1 MTRVTFSRPQIQLE
15 VLLDRLICLE
25 CTSPVIGNAQGLT
38 CTACQTRYE
47 LSCGIPI
54 MLPRRLGC
62 QKRSQSAF
70 FDAEV
75 DADWEVARPAG
86 APALYKR
93 LLQDRFARAVRGL
106 EPFLSGA
113 TVLVVCGGSG
123 MDAQFLARAGAS
135 VTTTDISRGAA
146 SRALERAR
154 RTGFDL
160 ISVVADVER
169 LPFRDRS
176 FDLVYVHDGLH
187 HVEQP
192 TKALSE
198 MARVA
203 DRAVALTEPARA
215 VLTWMAARAGFA
227 LEREEAGNRV
237 ARLTL
242 DDVTGCLEAHGFR
255 TLPPSRYGMFYRHE
269 PGLLSRALSV
279 GWLLPAAWT
288 SLRLA
293 NAFAGRVGNKLAV
306 QAVRVDGGP

>member
-1 MTRVTFSRPQIQLE
+1 MGSTYE
-15 VLLDRLICLE
+15 
-25 CTSPVIGNAQGLT
+25 LT
-38 CTACQTRYE
+38 CTACPTRYDI
-47 LSCGIPI
+47 SSGIPI
-54 MLPRRLGC
+54 ILPRRLGS
-62 QKRSQSAF
+62 QKQSQGAF
-70 FDAEV
+70 FDADV
-75 DADWEVARPAG
+75 DTEWEVARPAG

-93 LLQDRFARAVRGL
+93 LLQERFARAVRGL

-113 TVLVVCGGSG
+113 TALVVCGGSG
-123 MDAQFLARAGAS
+123 MDAEFLARAGAA
-135 VTTTDISRGAA
+135 VTTTDISQGAA

-154 RTGFDL
+154 RAGFDL
-160 ISVVADVER
+160 ISVVADVEN

-187 HVEQP
+187 HVEHP
-192 TKALSE
+192 TKALTE

-215 VLTWMAARAGFA
+215 VLTRIAVRAGFA

-237 ARLTL
+237 ARLRV
-242 DDVTGCLEAHGFR
+242 DDVIGCLEAHGFR
-255 TLPPSRYGMFYRHE
+255 TLPPNRYGMFYRHE

-293 NAFAGRVGNKLAV
+293 NAFVGRFGNKLAV
-306 QAVRVDGGP
+306 QAVRVDGGA